1 MQTMIPILIIL
12 GVFTF
17 FALAFVYASRVKKVG
32 PNEVL
37 VISGRGE
44 RGAEPTDLQHNFRIV
59 TGGRAFIWPV
69 LERVDDLSLEIM
81 TIDITTPDVPTVKG
95 VPVTVD
101 GVAQVK
107 IGSDESSIR
116 TAAIQFLSRSEEEI
130 EHVAHET
137 LAGHLRAILGT
148 LTVEQLYRDR
158 EAFAQKVAEVSGD
171 DMASMG
177 LEIVSFVIK
186 DISDAEGYLEALG
199 RPRIA
204 EVKRDADIGE
214 AEASRDA
221 IIKSAEARQ
230 EGEAAKFR
238 AETKIAEAKKDFEVQ
253 QAVYSA
259 EVNRKQAEAELAY
272 TIQQNIENQ
281 KVKAEEIQIEV
292 VEKQRRIEVQ
302 QQEIARREKELDAT
316 IRKPAEAEQY
326 RVRTIADAKKYQ
338 LQVEAEGESEAIRK
352 RGQGEADA
360 SKAMGL
366 ANAEVIRETGL
377 SEADASKAIGLAEAE
392 VIKQQGLS
400 EAEATAEKANAWKQ
414 YTQAAVIQQVIDALP
429 EVAAAISAPL
439 AKTDRIVVINS
450 GGDGKGAGASKVTE
464 DVTNIVAQV
473 PATIE
478 ALTGINLMDAL
489 KQLPGISDSQQ
500 AGDMA
505 SGDGQPPEAAEDE
518 ILVEDSEPIDKTA
531 GDILAGDKKKPAK

>member
-1 MQTMIPILIIL
+1 MQTLIPILIIL

-44 RGAEPTDLQHNFRIV
+44 SGAEPSDLQHNFRIV

-81 TIDITTPDVPTVKG
+81 TIDITTPDVPTIRG

-158 EAFAQKVAEVSGD
+158 EAFAQKVQEVSGD

-186 DISDAEGYLEALG
+186 DISDGEGYLEALG

-221 IIKSAEARQ
+221 TIKSAQARQ
-230 EGEAAKFR
+230 EGEAAKFQ

-253 QAVYSA
+253 QAVYAA
-259 EVNRKQAEAELAY
+259 EVNRRQAEAELAY

-316 IRKPAEAEQY
+316 VRKPAEAEQY
-326 RVRTIADAKKYQ
+326 RVKTIADAKKYQ

-352 RGQGEADA
+352 KGQGEADA

-366 ANAEVIRETGL
+366 ATAEVIRETGM
-377 SEADASKAIGLAEAE
+377 SEAEASKAKGLAKAE

-400 EAEATAEKANAWKQ
+400 EAEATAEKADAWKQ
-414 YTQAAVIQQVIDALP
+414 YTQAAIIQQVIDALP

-450 GGDGKGAGASKVTE
+450 GGDGKGAGTSKITE

-478 ALTGINLMDAL
+478 ALTGINLLDAL
-489 KQLPGISDSQQ
+489 RQLPVIAELQEAEDLDS
-500 AGDMA
+500 
-505 SGDGQPPEAAEDE
+505 SDGQSPEAFDDE
-518 ILVEDSEPIDKTA
+518 VPVEDSEPVDGSA
-531 GDILAGDKKKPAK
+531 SDKKKLAK